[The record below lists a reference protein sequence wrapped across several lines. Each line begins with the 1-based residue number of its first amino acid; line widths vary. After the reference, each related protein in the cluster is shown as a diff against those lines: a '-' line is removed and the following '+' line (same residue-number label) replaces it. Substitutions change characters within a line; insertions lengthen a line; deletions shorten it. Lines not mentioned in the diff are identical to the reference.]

1 LRASNAPAGLRQGR
15 PSAGEEEG
23 GVTTH
28 PPTFQIT
35 DKGGCIGR
43 FWWVNTI
50 PYTGGGWWPELF
62 PFWGTSHWYR
72 P

>member
-1 LRASNAPAGLRQGR
+1 MNN
-15 PSAGEEEG
+15 
-23 GVTTH
+23 H

-50 PYTGGGWWPELF
+50 PYPGGEWFRELF
-62 PFWGTSHWYR
+62 PMWGTSHWYR

>member
-1 LRASNAPAGLRQGR
+1 MAG
-15 PSAGEEEG
+15 S
-23 GVTTH
+23 VNSTH

-50 PYTGGGWWPELF
+50 PYTGQEWWPELF